1 MKKIKTVLKIV
12 GIIIAIV
19 IIGVL
24 ILKISVTKKYD
35 GKEVKL
41 ISKEDIT
48 LYLTDIKYDEEQG
61 PQLYFRFDK
70 NENDTTNYSIEVTT
84 RYINGVRLYSYEKIG
99 LQDTTSINLYSF
111 YKRDLDALNLKTNK
125 EKLNKYGYTV
135 QDYKNG
141 FSNINSFDLEIKLYK
156 WVYDDEKKQSNEM
169 IDVQDRA
176 TIDIVR
182 GHEVKI
188 GSLYKIIKVNG
199 NENNLLKNIYKVKIE
214 QRTKI
219 SKSIPEE
226 NWKEFD
232 EIIPNDI
239 IANIDEIT
247 GSDNSKLKKDEVLRQ
262 LRKKKY
268 AEYTEE
274 IEISETYERKDR
286 GYQMFDK
293 DGNQMITIIPYY
305 INSITALPEEYYKI
319 TYNDKTVYYNVKD

>member
-1 MKKIKTVLKIV
+1 MEKIKTVLKIV

-156 WVYDDEKKQSNEM
+156 WV
-169 IDVQDRA
+169 
-176 TIDIVR
+176 
-182 GHEVKI
+182 
-188 GSLYKIIKVNG
+188 
-199 NENNLLKNIYKVKIE
+199 
-214 QRTKI
+214 
-219 SKSIPEE
+219 
-226 NWKEFD
+226 
-232 EIIPNDI
+232 
-239 IANIDEIT
+239 
-247 GSDNSKLKKDEVLRQ
+247 
-262 LRKKKY
+262 
-268 AEYTEE
+268 
-274 IEISETYERKDR
+274 
-286 GYQMFDK
+286 
-293 DGNQMITIIPYY
+293 
-305 INSITALPEEYYKI
+305 
-319 TYNDKTVYYNVKD
+319 

>member
-1 MKKIKTVLKIV
+1 MEKIKTVLKIV

-182 GHEVKI
+182 GH
-188 GSLYKIIKVNG
+188 
-199 NENNLLKNIYKVKIE
+199 
-214 QRTKI
+214 
-219 SKSIPEE
+219 
-226 NWKEFD
+226 
-232 EIIPNDI
+232 
-239 IANIDEIT
+239 
-247 GSDNSKLKKDEVLRQ
+247 
-262 LRKKKY
+262 
-268 AEYTEE
+268 
-274 IEISETYERKDR
+274 
-286 GYQMFDK
+286 
-293 DGNQMITIIPYY
+293 
-305 INSITALPEEYYKI
+305 
-319 TYNDKTVYYNVKD
+319 